1 MRIHAIAGLLA
12 CSIAAAGC
20 SSLPVGT
27 SFEVAVGANVTKHMP
42 WSGGRDGRFA
52 GPTDTVRFTVR
63 HDISDRAFCA
73 YNHISH
79 LSDGWPV
86 NNQPE
91 DWLDNV
97 ECGLRFGKRRD

>member
-1 MRIHAIAGLLA
+1 MVKQLSSLLLA
-12 CSIAAAGC
+12 SLALAGC
-20 SSLPVGT
+20 STVPEHT
-27 SFEVAVGANVTKHMP
+27 SFEIAVGANVTRHMP
-42 WSGGRDGRFA
+42 WSNGDSGGFD

-86 NNQPE
+86 NSQPE

-97 ECGLRFGKRRD
+97 ECGVRFGKRRD